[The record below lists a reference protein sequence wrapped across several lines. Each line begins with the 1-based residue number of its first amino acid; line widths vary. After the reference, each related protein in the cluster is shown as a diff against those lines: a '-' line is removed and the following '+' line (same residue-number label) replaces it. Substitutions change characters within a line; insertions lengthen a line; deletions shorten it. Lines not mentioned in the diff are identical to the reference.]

1 MTLTANS
8 DAGDDL
14 IIVWP
19 DGSNSYIGTY
29 NITSAAAIPLTGDS
43 TTMVE
48 LVGVIASTSGVM
60 TAANFEFVA

>member
-1 MTLTANS
+1 MTLTANI

-14 IIVWP
+14 IIVWS

-29 NITSAAAIPLTGDS
+29 KITSAAANPLTGDP

-60 TAANFEFVA
+60 TAAKFEFVA